1 MFRFKQFTIHQDK
14 CAMKV
19 GTDGVLLGAWAE
31 CMPDDRSILDI
42 GTGTGVVALM
52 MAQRTSAHIVA
63 VEIDATSAEQARLNV
78 AESPWADRVEVLCM
92 PVQSFLSTEKFDL
105 ILSNPPY
112 FAESLQP
119 PDASRCT
126 ARHTTSLSFAEL
138 TDAVDRLLSANGRF
152 AIVLPATEMQRF
164 ESIATGRLWV
174 RRRCEVQT
182 TPTAPVK
189 RVLAEFSRTECG
201 EVVAERLTIDRGRTN
216 DFSDEYRA
224 LTKDFYLK
232 F

>member
-1 MFRFKQFTIHQDK
+1 
-14 CAMKV
+14 
-19 GTDGVLLGAWAE
+19 
-31 CMPDDRSILDI
+31 
-42 GTGTGVVALM
+42 
-52 MAQRTSAHIVA
+52 
-63 VEIDATSAEQARLNV
+63 
-78 AESPWADRVEVLCM
+78 
-92 PVQSFLSTEKFDL
+92 
-105 ILSNPPY
+105 
-112 FAESLQP
+112 
-119 PDASRCT
+119 
-126 ARHTTSLSFAEL
+126 
-138 TDAVDRLLSANGRF
+138 
-152 AIVLPATEMQRF
+152 MQRF